1 MIDFFASRCC
11 TSVAVGDLTAR
22 WVDDPPVE
30 GFVALAAIEG
40 VPIRANERLL
50 ELLAAAGP
58 SVCLGGLP
66 FARHLAVE
74 LDDPAAWIDFLG
86 TPAALRRR

>member
-22 WVDDPPVE
+22 WMANPPST
-30 GFVALAAIEG
+30 GFTPLAPIEG
-40 VPIRANERLL
+40 VPLVADERLL
-50 ELLAAAGP
+50 DLLASAGP
-58 SVCLGGLP
+58 TIRLGGPP
-66 FARHLAVE
+66 FARHLAID